1 MLKPI
6 GQSLTSLIGNRIRK
20 EEQRLEILGQKL
32 TFFVDNFIKID
43 FFKENKLK
51 INFKGLENVLMILKL
66 RPQHENFNSA

>member
-32 TFFVDNFIKID
+32 IFFVDNFIKID
-43 FFKENKLK
+43 FFKGNKPK
-51 INFKGLENVLMILKL
+51 ITDFKLNTY
-66 RPQHENFNSA
+66 